1 MVPITEAH
9 NEYAAS
15 LARRLQAAGIRAQAD
30 LGTERMNA
38 KIRQAQLLQ
47 IPYMLVVGDQEV
59 ANGTVS
65 LRKRDGSRQND
76 LPIGEFI
83 AMVQERIVSRSSE
96 L

>member
-1 MVPITEAH
+1 
-9 NEYAAS
+9 
-15 LARRLQAAGIRAQAD
+15 
-30 LGTERMNA
+30 MNA

-59 ANGTVS
+59 TNGTVS

-76 LPIGEFI
+76 LPVGEFI
-83 AMVQERIVSRSSE
+83 AMVQERIGSRSSE